1 MAYSEDLCSGGT
13 ITASSDQSGNEAA
26 NCFDDNT
33 GTRWQSNAP
42 VTQWIK
48 YQFSSAHPVG
58 KLRINPFLYLGD
70 ASIKDFVVYGSND
83 DSAWDNLHSG
93 TFPNESGWH
102 DFNFTNATAYLYIKV
117 EITSTWNANP
127 SLYEMEM
134 MEKVYLKH
142 AASRYD
148 VKQAAAKSVR
158 PMYAV
163 TSAGS
168 KNVKPLYS
176 VTQPSQKTAKPLYHV
191 TQSAERQARA
201 RYHVRTPVV
210 EIYNAADSGV
220 VDLLS
225 LGLLKP
231 GEISAE
237 FIILLWNSRDEVDPS
252 LTMDQLYITATLA
265 DSSYSGGDDP
275 DGAELVSEKWLELKS
290 DGVVGS
296 GITDDAQSVFTPVGG
311 DPQSGGL
318 AIGAI
323 PSGTARQLHCRV
335 NIPAQ
340 PTTPFAC
347 RPRLLVRYNAVT

>member
-1 MAYSEDLCSGGT
+1 MAYSIDLCSGGT

-33 GTRWQSNAP
+33 GTRWQANAP

-58 KLRINPFLYLGD
+58 KVRINPYLYFGD
-70 ASIKDFVVYGSND
+70 ASIQNFTVYGSNN
-83 DSAWDNLHSG
+83 DSTWDNLHSD

-102 DFNFTNATAYLYIKV
+102 DFYFANTTAYLYIRI

-127 SLYEMEM
+127 SLYEVEM
-134 MEKVYLKH
+134 MEKVYLKQT
-142 AASRYD
+142 ASRYD
-148 VKQAAAKSVR
+148 VQQAVAKSVR
-158 PMYAV
+158 PKYAV
-163 TSAGS
+163 TAAGS
-168 KNVKPLYS
+168 KSVKPFYA
-176 VTQPSQKTAKPLYHV
+176 VTQPSQKTAKPLYHI
-191 TQSAERQARA
+191 TQSAARQTSG

-210 EIYNAADSGV
+210 EIYDSANFAI

-231 GEISAE
+231 GGISQE
-237 FIILLWNSRDEVDPS
+237 FIILLWNSRDETDPA
-252 LTMDQLYITATLA
+252 LKMDQLYVTATLA
-265 DSSYSGGDDP
+265 DGTYSGGEEP
-275 DGAELVSEKWLELKS
+275 DGAELVSEKWLEIKS

-296 GITDDAQSVFTPVGG
+296 GIIDDAQSVFTPVGG
-311 DPQSGGL
+311 DPQTGGL

-335 NIPAQ
+335 NIPAD
-340 PTTPFAC
+340 PATAFAC
-347 RPRLLVRYNAVT
+347 RPRIVISYNAVI